1 MDCNNNYNCHCCGCY
16 NECDND
22 HKCVEVEAMTK
33 EDVLTFWNII
43 KSKFARISH
52 KHSAGDIDSGV
63 LSVEYGGSGLD
74 ESPLLKTDLSSED
87 EDEVMLEHSRPGVE
101 GVLPVSHGGTGAD
114 NAADALANLGGASE
128 SHTHNFTNDIIF
140 DEEHPAVP
148 IGKGGTGADNVDD
161 ARENLHIP
169 GNYNENSGANVIPVN
184 QGGTGAENYTDALA
198 NLHAAAENHTH
209 SADDID
215 DGILGIGHGGTGANT
230 ATEARENLG
239 AAAVDHTHYTMAT
252 AKQHH
257 EADPDSDNQV
267 LSGAGYISFNE
278 YIAAAP
284 NTILKRDP
292 SSGSTFNAIKIPT
305 AGNYL
310 VSAQLNY
317 KPTSNVNVAVAIMR
331 VREGEELRIA
341 RAMNLCSSS
350 ENTALAIPMQ
360 FVTDLEAGDLIKL
373 YVSAAGKV
381 VTQSGAALTVM
392 YFDSGVIVD
401 A

>member
-1 MDCNNNYNCHCCGCY
+1 MACNNNYNCFCCGCY
-16 NECDND
+16 NECDD
-22 HKCVEVEAMTK
+22 EHKQVEVEAMTK
-33 EDVLTFWNII
+33 EDVLTLWEII
-43 KSKFARISH
+43 KSKFALLIH

-63 LSVEYGGSGLD
+63 LSVAN
-74 ESPLLKTDLSSED
+74 
-87 EDEVMLEHSRPGVE
+87 
-101 GVLPVSHGGTGAD
+101 GGTGAD
-114 NAADALANLGGASE
+114 NGSDALENLGAAPE
-128 SHTHNFTNDIIF
+128 EHTHGFDDIEFTSEDILDIEHGGTGLSQNPMSLT
-140 DEEHPAVP
+140 DLASNNEDEILKLHSTPGVTGVLREEH
-148 IGKGGTGADNVDD
+148 GGTGANTFDG
-161 ARENLHIP
+161 ARTNLHVP
-169 GNYNENSGANVIPVN
+169 GTWDGTNAVVSLAE
-184 QGGTGAENYTDALA
+184 GGLGVSCDDEAEARA
-198 NLHAAAENHTH
+198 AIHAAAENHTH
-209 SADDID
+209 SADDINE
-215 DGILGIGHGGTGANT
+215 GILGIGHGGTGANT

-267 LSGAGYISFNE
+267 LNGAGYISFNE

-292 SSGSTFNAIKIPT
+292 ASGSTFNAIKIPT

-331 VREGEELRIA
+331 VREGAELRIA